1 MTIIGVDEN
10 TVDDQRD
17 RHDVSRPLIS
27 LFALPKPFT
36 GEARLIQE
44 NALSSWK
51 QLGGQVQVMLAGDD
65 EGVEQAAFKYGM
77 DYLGP
82 LRRNER
88 GTPYL
93 DHLFELAHQHA
104 RGDLLM
110 YTNADILLFPNL
122 LTTARQLLGQS
133 VHEFLAIGRR
143 WDLDIDSEVP
153 KGQDAW
159 EVWFKKFYSMGEW
172 APMVCKDYFLF
183 SRTLFREVPQFLVG
197 RGNWDNWMVH
207 QAKSNKVPV
216 IDLTET
222 LTVIHQNHG
231 YGHSGG
237 RLQAYVTGAEARHNE
252 RVGGGRHLLSGAGAD
267 WELTSEGQLMSVAS
281 HWRFVRDLPRFCG
294 LLKSFLQ
301 RNSGPFQ
308 QKQTG

>member
-1 MTIIGVDEN
+1 MTVVGVDEN
-10 TVDDQRD
+10 TLEDPHQG
-17 RHDVSRPLIS
+17 HGSSPLIS
-27 LFALPKPFT
+27 LFALPKPFK

-51 QLGGQVQVMLAGDD
+51 QLGNNVQIMLAGDD
-65 EGVEQAAFKYGM
+65 EGVEEAACRYGTE
-77 DYLGP
+77 YLGP
-82 LRRNER
+82 VRRNER

-110 YTNADILLFPNL
+110 YINADILLFPNML
-122 LTTARQLLGQS
+122 KVARQLMGRSIQ
-133 VHEFLAIGRR
+133 EFLAIGRR
-143 WDLDIDSEVP
+143 WDLDVDLQVP
-153 KGQDAW
+153 EGQEAWDAW
-159 EVWFKKFYSMGEW
+159 FEEFYSKGEW

-183 SRTLFREVPQFLVG
+183 PRTLYRDVPEFLVG

-207 QAKSNKVPV
+207 HAKSNKVPV
-216 IDLTET
+216 IDLTENV
-222 LTVIHQNHG
+222 TVIHQNHG
-231 YGHSGG
+231 HGHSGG
-237 RLQAYVTGAEARHNE
+237 RLKAYVTGEEARHNE
-252 RVGGGRHLLSGAGAD
+252 RVGQGRHLLSGAGAD
-267 WELTSEGQLMSVAS
+267 FELTPEGHLVSVAS

-301 RNSGPFQ
+301 SLGTNQ